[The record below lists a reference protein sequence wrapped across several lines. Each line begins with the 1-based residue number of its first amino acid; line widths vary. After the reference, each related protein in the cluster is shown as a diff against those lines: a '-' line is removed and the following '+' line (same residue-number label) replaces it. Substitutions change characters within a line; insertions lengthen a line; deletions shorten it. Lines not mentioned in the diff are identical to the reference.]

1 MALWIQCLI
10 KSNNYM
16 SEVDYLLNTRNVHIE
31 RVDKWWFSPTI
42 DLRVPSLLSPGLSLS
57 SLRVSLEIHVHYFCL
72 GLALGTLP

>member
-42 DLRVPSLLSPGLSLS
+42 DLRVPSLLSPGLSL
-57 SLRVSLEIHVHYFCL
+57 RRP
-72 GLALGTLP
+72 LAFANRYVEYKVERCG